1 MACFDIGKASY
12 PTALPIADPRRGD
25 AGTQVDPGFHD
36 GGTLLVQVDGRTTRS
51 PAWRTATIA
60 YHAPMQDGGQMTAAP
75 ASPSRKLNLG
85 CGHDIKDGWVNL
97 DVAPLEGVDVVHDL
111 EDLPLPFEDESFD
124 YIECINI
131 LEHVRELPDVMRE
144 LHRILVPGG
153 RLYIMGP
160 HFTSYTWPTDPTH
173 RRAFAI
179 NTFEFFT
186 ATSLHERGYYF
197 DFAFSS
203 VAMRAI
209 GFQKVLF
216 QPWNWVVEWLVNRHR
231 KLQGLY
237 EATFLARLFPAHV
250 VEVEL
255 IR

>member
-1 MACFDIGKASY
+1 MPAASY
-12 PTALPIADPRRGD
+12 CGTSREVPLPSPTDVRRENQM
-25 AGTQVDPGFHD
+25 T
-36 GGTLLVQVDGRTTRS
+36 
-51 PAWRTATIA
+51 TAT
-60 YHAPMQDGGQMTAAP
+60 AP
-75 ASPSRKLNLG
+75 ASRKLNVG
-85 CGHDIKDGWVNL
+85 CGHDVKSGWVNL
-97 DVAPLEGVDVVHDL
+97 DIAPLDGVDVVHNL
-111 EDLPLPFEDESFD
+111 EEPPLPFDDASFD

-131 LEHVRELPDVMRE
+131 LEHVADLPDVMRE
-144 LHRILVPGG
+144 LNRVLAPGG
-153 RLYIMGP
+153 RLRIMGP

-186 ATSLHERGYYF
+186 SDSLHDRGYYF

-203 VAMRAI
+203 VDLRTI
-209 GFQKVLF
+209 GFQRVAY
-216 QPWNWVVEWLVNRHR
+216 QPWNWPMEWLVNRHR
-231 KLQGLY
+231 KLQGFY